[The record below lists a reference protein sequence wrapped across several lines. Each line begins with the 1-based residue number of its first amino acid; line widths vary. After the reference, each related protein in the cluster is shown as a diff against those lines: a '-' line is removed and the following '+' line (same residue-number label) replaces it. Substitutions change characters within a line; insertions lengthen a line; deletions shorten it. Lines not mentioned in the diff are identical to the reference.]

1 MIRTICHAEG
11 VLDPGKLRDAIG
23 RSRELLDEAAR
34 RSGRSPGAVELL
46 IAGKYIAPE
55 EVHALLEAGVRRLGE
70 NRLQDMLS
78 KMTASEGAME
88 FDFIGHLQRRK
99 VREVLPVVRLIH
111 AVDSERLAAE
121 IAARAEGP
129 TRVLVEVNI
138 GEEES
143 KAGILPEDLDRFV
156 DEVSEHDNLVIGGLM
171 SMPPMTAEAESSRPF
186 FAATRELAHRLSESS
201 DARHDFADLSMGTS
215 QDYLVAAQEGATL
228 VRVGRGL
235 IDQAREG

>member
-1 MIRTICHAEG
+1 M
-11 VLDPGKLRDAIG
+11 DPDKLREAIG

-34 RSGRSPGAVELL
+34 QSGRAPEDVELL
-46 IAGKYIAPE
+46 LAGKYIASE
-55 EVHALLEAGVRRLGE
+55 EVGALLEAGVRRLGE
-70 NRLQDMLS
+70 NRLQDMMS
-78 KMTASEGAME
+78 KMTASKGALE

-99 VREVLPVVRLIH
+99 VRDVLPAVRLIH
-111 AVDSERLAAE
+111 SVDSARLAAE

-129 TRVLVEVNI
+129 VRVLVEVNI
-138 GEEES
+138 GEEGT
-143 KAGILPEDLDRFV
+143 KAGIVPSDLERFV

-171 SMPPMTAEAESSRPF
+171 SMPPMTEDPEVSRPF
-186 FAATRELAHRLSESS
+186 FAATREFAHRLSERS

-215 QDYLVAAQEGATL
+215 QDYLVATQEGATL

>member
-1 MIRTICHAEG
+1 M
-11 VLDPGKLRDAIG
+11 DPGKLRQAIG

-34 RSGRSPGAVELL
+34 QSGRAPEDVELL
-46 IAGKYIAPE
+46 LAGKYIASE
-55 EVHALLEAGVRRLGE
+55 EVGALLEAGVRRLGE

-78 KMTASEGAME
+78 KMTASQGALE

-99 VREVLPVVRLIH
+99 VRDVLPAVRLIH
-111 AVDSERLAAE
+111 SVDSARLAAE
-121 IAARAEGP
+121 IATRAEGP
-129 TRVLVEVNI
+129 VRVLVEVNI
-138 GEEES
+138 GEEGT
-143 KAGILPEDLDRFV
+143 KAGIVPSDLERFV

-171 SMPPMTAEAESSRPF
+171 SMPPMTEDPEVSRPF
-186 FAATRELAHRLSESS
+186 FAATREFAHRLSERS

-215 QDYLVAAQEGATL
+215 QDYLVATQEGATL